1 VGRAQWNTW
10 ARTDGWFRGERDRHF
25 MEVAFCEEH
34 ARLSPG
40 WLVIDVFGDWRS
52 CSLTS
57 PQEARRQTFRQAQI
71 EADEGPEV

>member
-1 VGRAQWNTW
+1 
-10 ARTDGWFRGERDRHF
+10 
-25 MEVAFCEEH
+25 MELAFCDEH
-34 ARLSPG
+34 GRLSSG

-57 PQEARRQTFRQAQI
+57 PQEARRQVSRQAQI